1 MDVVTNHLA
10 IVGVYAALNAIIMMT
25 LGFMTGQLRAQ
36 IQGDDRRRRSAAHDP
51 HHAGSRQRHGEL
63 PIMMIMLVIAAG
75 IGTPAG
81 VLHGLGIV
89 YTFGRA
95 VHAWHFMQES
105 APFRTRLIGFTSSI
119 LAQTV
124 LALGLLSHGVLLLFR
139 A

>member
-1 MDVVTNHLA
+1 MDVVANHLA

-25 LGFMTGQLRAQ
+25 MGFTTGRL
-36 IQGDDRRRRSAAHDP
+36 RRRYKVAVGDGGVP
-51 HHAGSRQRHGEL
+51 HLVRIMRGHANATENI
-63 PIMMIMLVIAAG
+63 PIMMVMMVIAAG

-105 APFRTRLIGFTSSI
+105 APFRTRMIGFVSSI
-119 LAQTV
+119 LAQII
-124 LALGLLSHGVLLLFR
+124 LALGLLSHGILMLLR
-139 A
+139 G